1 MARIMIFNDRYCLKD
16 DHDQHF
22 QDKPQ
27 PHAMGAIENNKQYGW
42 LIVVMQRCCNPLMI
56 WTTL

>member
-1 MARIMIFNDRYCLKD
+1 MIFNDRYCLKD